1 MKKPLRIGRGQIGA
15 LFIDFQEEHRQDA
28 RYLVEHYG
36 AVLANAGRLQA
47 AARRNAAPVYH
58 CAYVVDMAE
67 FSAALHPVQ
76 PDGRS
81 AFSDKNDPL
90 TAVCHEVAPGPN
102 ERLLVKN
109 QASAFGAGP
118 ALGAQLKAAG
128 MPWLAVCG
136 VWTEACVAASV
147 QDAIRLGLRVLL
159 VKDACGSGSGAMHQT
174 GILNLA
180 NRLYG
185 GAVVDTGA
193 ACRLLDGQTVDAW
206 QVQGAVPLRYTWAD
220 AAELYRAL

>member
-28 RYLVEHYG
+28 RYLVEHYS
-36 AVLANAGRLQA
+36 AVLANARRLQA
-47 AARRNAAPVYH
+47 AARCNAAPLYH
-58 CAYVVDMAE
+58 CAYIVDLAE
-67 FSAALHPVQ
+67 FSAPLHPAQ

-81 AFSDKNDPL
+81 VFSDKHDPL
-90 TAVCHEVAPGPN
+90 TAVCHEVAPGPG

-109 QASAFGAGP
+109 QASAFGAGS

-147 QDAIRLGLRVLL
+147 QDAIDLGLRVLL
-159 VKDACGSGSGAMHQT
+159 VKDACGSGSSAMHQT

-185 GAVVDTGA
+185 GAVVNTDE
-193 ACRLLDGQTVDAW
+193 ACRLLDGQTVNAW
-206 QVQGAVPLRYTWAD
+206 QVQGSVPLRYSWAN
-220 AAELYRAL
+220 AAELYAAL